1 MSSKQASSDDT
12 ATSSNSSNNNNNP
25 SNTKDEKGNN
35 SSTNV
40 NFEEIFKPD
49 TSEWRPLN
57 LFNIAIK
64 NSPRLIGWND
74 DEFREVLEEHR
85 KRVKEDPTI
94 PNLEET
100 GFGFTEIL
108 TKNLKDILYKQ
119 VNDDLKSDLKKLE
132 ETAVSSTSLE
142 DDKEKKFDVREMKVY
157 KNILSSVKY
166 QRDLYIMG
174 EDYAE
179 TRRIERREEL
189 EREERMKA
197 LLDDNEDDDIVL
209 DRYLYSE
216 KPSYQKYLGLNPIV
230 NAKSLGSTQLN
241 GIFESFIPS
250 RTMHN
255 ALLPTVLWTISP
267 PSKYNPDGGPLRYK
281 LNRSVCA
288 LIPLSQNLLDQTMK
302 QSILWV
308 LKDENFRESV
318 KGSSRNFLNATDTTD
333 GSANDEDQSNAG
345 RVVTTKTVR
354 IFS

>member
-1 MSSKQASSDDT
+1 MNSKQASSDDT
-12 ATSSNSSNNNNNP
+12 ATSSNSSNNNNP
-25 SNTKDEKGNN
+25 SNTKDEKENN
-35 SSTNV
+35 SSTNA

-132 ETAVSSTSLE
+132 ETAVSATSLE

-174 EDYAE
+174 EEYAE

-197 LLDDNEDDDIVL
+197 LLDDNDDDDDIVL

-216 KPSYQKYLGLNPIV
+216 KPSYQKYLGLNPTV
-230 NAKSLGSTQLN
+230 NPKSLGSTQLN

-288 LIPLSQNLLDQTMK
+288 LIPLSQNLLDQIMK
-302 QSILWV
+302 QNILWV
-308 LKDENFRESV
+308 LKDESFRESV
-318 KGSSRNFLNATDTTD
+318 KGSSRNFLNATDE
-333 GSANDEDQSNAG
+333 SANEEVQSSAG

-354 IFS
+354 IYS